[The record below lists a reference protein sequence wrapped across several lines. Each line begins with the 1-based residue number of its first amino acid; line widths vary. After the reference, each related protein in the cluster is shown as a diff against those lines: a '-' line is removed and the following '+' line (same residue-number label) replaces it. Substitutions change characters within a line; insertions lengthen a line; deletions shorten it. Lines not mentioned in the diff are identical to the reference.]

1 MKEPDPVPGPS
12 MLIFILSLLQSVLVW
27 RANTGPYFA
36 CSGKQWTVSERQM
49 GELELE
55 LNEGG

>member
-12 MLIFILSLLQSVLVW
+12 MLIFIGSLLQSVLSR
-27 RANTGPYFA
+27 RANTDPYFS
-36 CSGKQWTVSERQM
+36 CSGEQRTVSERQM

-55 LNEGG
+55 LNANG